1 MTVLV
6 IELGLLHMKGAR
18 LIVTIMS
25 AIIFVCLHLIILRM
39 GTNFLHEC
47 LKDKSHDVKITVSL
61 KKIVIDAK
69 QAHKK

>member
-25 AIIFVCLHLIILRM
+25 AIIFVCLHLTILEV
-39 GTNFLHEC
+39 GTNFLHKC

-61 KKIVIDAK
+61 KKIVIDVK